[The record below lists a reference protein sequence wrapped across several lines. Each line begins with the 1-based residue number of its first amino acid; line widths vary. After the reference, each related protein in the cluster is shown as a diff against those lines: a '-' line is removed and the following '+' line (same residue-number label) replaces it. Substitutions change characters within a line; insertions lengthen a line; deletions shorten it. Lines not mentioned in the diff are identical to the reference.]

1 MAATNMSNFVF
12 LYKFETIN
20 EFYYV
25 IDHMEPYVDLLP
37 YEGPFLGGLPSVN
50 DFVVTYFKELRK
62 LQDIPL
68 LESRIRIL
76 YDSTERV
83 LESIKKYRELIL
95 MDTDF

>member
-1 MAATNMSNFVF
+1 MAATDMSNFVY
-12 LYKFETIN
+12 LYKFESIN

-37 YEGPFLGGLPSVN
+37 YEGPFLGDLPSVN

-76 YDSTERV
+76 YNSTERV
-83 LESIKKYRELIL
+83 LESIKKYRELML
-95 MDTDF
+95 MDVDF